1 MEMDIVMAISFT
13 HTELVTFL
21 IYTKPDKSAHKKT
34 GNAFGT
40 TVAVPRPNLQ
50 LNYRLYRF

>member
-1 MEMDIVMAISFT
+1 MAISFT